1 MEFDRLRLCFSFELT
16 LCFRSNRFF
25 FAFMVLL
32 FFLKKTNLHF
42 PRKHNFCIS
51 TAAHCSVSALL
62 FLPQNSRCICST
74 NPLHARGGQKTSQSN
89 HLIVVT
95 DANFSN
101 TFSFFFFGPA
111 SNQRASRACNIRW
124 WIRYQNRLE
133 ESASR
138 CITQGTN
145 WIRLIENNR
154 LEVDDEIPSTKL
166 PDRRCCCYFWIRP
179 VWLVVAPDMTGMSK
193 QSPTLLEV
201 WSRTIR
207 RTGNSTHGLKGRL
220 SATAATTTT
229 TTTTRKK
236 APVWF
241 CTLRTP
247 VLAPEVGWKVK

>member
-101 TFSFFFFGPA
+101 TFSFFFLGQQATKELPEPA
-111 SNQRASRACNIRW
+111 ISGGGYGTRTGWRKVHPDASRKGPI
-124 WIRYQNRLE
+124 
-133 ESASR
+133 ESGSSK
-138 CITQGTN
+138 IT
-145 WIRLIENNR
+145 
-154 LEVDDEIPSTKL
+154 
-166 PDRRCCCYFWIRP
+166 
-179 VWLVVAPDMTGMSK
+179 VW
-193 QSPTLLEV
+193 
-201 WSRTIR
+201 R
-207 RTGNSTHGLKGRL
+207 
-220 SATAATTTT
+220 
-229 TTTTRKK
+229 
-236 APVWF
+236 
-241 CTLRTP
+241 
-247 VLAPEVGWKVK
+247 